1 VRLFDAFSHMT
12 WRSSAEY
19 KALARAGVAS
29 VVEPCTWH
37 GQPRTHVGT
46 FEDHFAALL
55 SWEPYRAERAGVRH
69 HCALGLNA
77 REANDAA
84 LAEGVLWLLPRLL
97 ERDGV
102 VAVGALGFEEFSDAE
117 EDAFARQLE
126 LARARGLPALVRAP
140 ARDARRAVE
149 RSLALLRES
158 QLPERLACVAA
169 VGEGSIAQA
178 LDSGC
183 WAGLSVHPR
192 DGLDARRA
200 AALARRYG
208 PERLLIGS
216 GADWDE
222 SDCLAVPAVAAAL
235 ADAGLSE
242 AEIGRL
248 LWENPARFYAQ
259 SGRLDLSPS
268 ADGPRE
274 AAAR

>member
-1 VRLFDAFSHMT
+1 
-12 WRSSAEY
+12 
-19 KALARAGVAS
+19 
-29 VVEPCTWH
+29 
-37 GQPRTHVGT
+37 
-46 FEDHFAALL
+46 
-55 SWEPYRAERAGVRH
+55 
-69 HCALGLNA
+69 
-77 REANDAA
+77 
-84 LAEGVLWLLPRLL
+84 
-97 ERDGV
+97 
-102 VAVGALGFEEFSDAE
+102 
-117 EDAFARQLE
+117 
-126 LARARGLPALVRAP
+126 
-140 ARDARRAVE
+140 
-149 RSLALLRES
+149 
-158 QLPERLACVAA
+158 
-169 VGEGSIAQA
+169 
-178 LDSGC
+178 
-183 WAGLSVHPR
+183 VHPR

-208 PERLLIGS
+208 PDRLLVGS